1 MRLRFTDDV
10 VHGVQAI
17 VSIKTLHPVSPPQ
30 KGSFSAPRRRRRRRR
45 AGRRL
50 RLRLKRRLN
59 FRHIFMDS
67 LHGHASIGHEKPH
80 LESGAN
86 QDNNNEDKLEN
97 GPKFGKE
104 PSWSS
109 SSSSDSSIDE
119 DFFQIDA
126 VDSSKLI
133 TAKDEKPLQSG
144 ENSQLREPAVESTTK
159 LNPESDKFVKFE
171 TNQFPSGQSTGKC
184 NVPDPN
190 RIPASIFTSSKG
202 GTPMEWS
209 VTSNESLFS
218 IHIGKSGDLTSFCNS
233 NLDNF
238 SSVAALASPSP
249 VKDVNSGS
257 VLKKPGAA
265 EEVKGD
271 AMKDVLKATADG
283 SAATGEETDAREKPS
298 ISGAPHSDSTSRISE
313 GSVTS
318 YRSFAFPILTME
330 GRSGSQKNESSVHQ
344 QAQAEQPQQSPP
356 PTEPPISGLGSGFL
370 ASPVALSAA
379 ECEMLATS
387 LLLPV
392 L

>member
-1 MRLRFTDDV
+1 
-10 VHGVQAI
+10 
-17 VSIKTLHPVSPPQ
+17 
-30 KGSFSAPRRRRRRRR
+30 
-45 AGRRL
+45 
-50 RLRLKRRLN
+50 
-59 FRHIFMDS
+59 MDS
-67 LHGHASIGHEKPH
+67 LHGYASIGHEKPH

-86 QDNNNEDKLEN
+86 QDNNNQDKLEN
-97 GPKFGKE
+97 GPKLGKE

-144 ENSQLREPAVESTTK
+144 ENSQLREPAVESNAK

-238 SSVAALASPSP
+238 SSVAALAGPSP

-283 SAATGEETDAREKPS
+283 SAVKEKHTISGIYHSNSTSSISEGSVLKATGEETDAREKPS

-318 YRSFAFPILTME
+318 YRSFAFPMYDL
-330 GRSGSQKNESSVHQ
+330 
-344 QAQAEQPQQSPP
+344 
-356 PTEPPISGLGSGFL
+356 L
-370 ASPVALSAA
+370 ASFFYNAVISIELQLLS
-379 ECEMLATS
+379 EKHMHCIWS
-387 LLLPV
+387 KYFV
-392 L
+392 